1 MEHIGVGS
9 NKGRRLNNTE
19 EERQQPVAVHVVDGC
34 MVGLTMEEAQQSF
47 FFYSTANSNHSKDG
61 DSIKFLDKKAE
72 SFLCN
77 KSTAQLYVA
86 RHRGFPLYVYIECLQ
101 RKEFIR
107 RLPRSR
113 ELEVREREREPNTDL
128 RLEILAE
135 FLPQSAAIAETLSGA
150 RWLTSASADV
160 THEIIG
166 GGGGAIAERLGAS
179 HYRVIMMV

>member
-9 NKGRRLNNTE
+9 NKSRRLNNTE

-47 FFYSTANSNHSKDG
+47 FHSTANSNHSKDG
-61 DSIKFLDKKAE
+61 DSIKFHDKKAE

-107 RLPRSR
+107 MLARSR
-113 ELEVREREREPNTDL
+113 ELESQIR
-128 RLEILAE
+128 I
-135 FLPQSAAIAETLSGA
+135 
-150 RWLTSASADV
+150 
-160 THEIIG
+160 
-166 GGGGAIAERLGAS
+166 
-179 HYRVIMMV
+179 